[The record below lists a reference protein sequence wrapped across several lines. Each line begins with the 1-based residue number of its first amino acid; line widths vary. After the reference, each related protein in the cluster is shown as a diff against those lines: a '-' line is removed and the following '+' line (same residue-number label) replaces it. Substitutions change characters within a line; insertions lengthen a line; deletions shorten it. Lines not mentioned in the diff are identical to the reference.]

1 MSEPMFDPNFDPM
14 QDLIDLRV
22 EIELMKANFQI
33 LIHSHNKLNHENNR
47 LRKWSQEQQQ
57 ELLELRHKVDVLTER
72 D

>member
-1 MSEPMFDPNFDPM
+1 MIDPAFDPY
-14 QDLIDLRV
+14 QELIDLRV
-22 EIELMKANFQI
+22 EVELQKANFQI

-57 ELLELRHKVDVLTER
+57 ELLELRHKIDVLNER